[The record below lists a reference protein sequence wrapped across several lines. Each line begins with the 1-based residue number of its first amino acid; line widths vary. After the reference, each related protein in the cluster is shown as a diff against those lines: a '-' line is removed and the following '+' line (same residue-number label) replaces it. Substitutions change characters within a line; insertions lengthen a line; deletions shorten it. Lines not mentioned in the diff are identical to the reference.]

1 MITQNINLN
10 LNEDIDIDEKQNFK
24 DNTNENENKL
34 KSELETLKLKL
45 EKLENKKIEK
55 NKELNTFIYLNEILK
70 TQNENLKTNLKD
82 TKDKYIIALNKERK
96 IRKIEVKREQ
106 IITKR
111 ITKEFKA
118 LNEKYEKDMIN
129 YENQIHNLKKMNN
142 KKDDKNKIVE
152 YSTYMTF
159 SNEKF
164 IEKPIKTI
172 ELKEKNIWFDI
183 ILIIT
188 ILSILINIT
197 QYVYNIYDIKY

>member
-1 MITQNINLN
+1 M
-10 LNEDIDIDEKQNFK
+10 
-24 DNTNENENKL
+24 
-34 KSELETLKLKL
+34 KSELVV
-45 EKLENKKIEK
+45 
-55 NKELNTFIYLNEILK
+55 
-70 TQNENLKTNLKD
+70 KTNLKD
-82 TKDKYIIALNKERK
+82 TKDKYAIALNEERK

-106 IITKR
+106 TITKR

-129 YENQIHNLKKMNN
+129 YENQIHDLKKMNN
-142 KKDDKNKIVE
+142 KKDDENKIVE
-152 YSTYMTF
+152 YSAPMTF

-183 ILIIT
+183 ILIIM

-197 QYVYNIYDIKY
+197 QYIYNIYDIKY